1 MISFFRNIFQSKI
14 GLAFTFALIALIA
27 LAFAASDI
35 TGTTFGGVA
44 GNDRV
49 ARVGD
54 ERISTATLSQTAT
67 SALEQ
72 IRREQ
77 PTATMQEFVTN
88 GGLDE
93 VLSQLID
100 RYALGG
106 YAQATG
112 FRAGENLVN
121 SEILQIGAF
130 RGVSG
135 EFDQTVYEAALR
147 SQGLTDATVRRDLAD
162 GLLAQQLLVPSLAGQ
177 RTPDALA
184 RRYGSFVRE
193 RRQGSVAL
201 IPSQSFAPQD
211 DPSDAQVQ
219 AFYDTERERYVL
231 PERRTMRFAAFDASA
246 VTDRIEPTEEEIA
259 ARFERDRSLYEAQES
274 RAISSFLV
282 PTEDAAI
289 AIRDRVRGGVS
300 LENAAREAGFSV
312 TQSETSTKD
321 ELAAQTSAAL
331 ADAVFA
337 AGRGDL
343 AEPARSALGWYVARV
358 DSVVRTASRT
368 LAQVSGEISTQ
379 LSAEKRAAALADLST
394 RIEDRVSDRA
404 SLSEIAEEFDLELD
418 TTPQMLSDGRLFD
431 DPRQRVFEQLQ
442 VAVATL
448 FQMEESEPQL
458 AEVVRG
464 QQFIVFEA
472 NEIIPS
478 AAAPLSEIRD
488 QVVLDWR
495 LSEGNKMAREAAD
508 RVLERLA
515 SEDNSLRQAISAEQG
530 QIPPPQNV
538 NMTRA
543 ELRPANGQRIPTPL
557 VLLFSMAEGT
567 SKRLEAPNNLGWYV
581 IDLDSITAAP
591 IENDDPLFEQA
602 RSSLNETISDELS
615 EQLTSAVR
623 GELGIDLNE
632 TAIDAVRRQLT
643 GEI

>member
-54 ERISTATLSQTAT
+54 ERISTSTLTQTAT

-72 IRREQ
+72 VRREQ
-77 PTATMQEFVTN
+77 PTATMQEFVAN

-106 YAQATG
+106 YAQDAG
-112 FRAGENLVN
+112 FRAGQNLVN

-135 EFDQTVYEAALR
+135 EFDQAVYEAALR
-147 SQGLTDATVRRDLAD
+147 NQGLTDATVRRDLAD

-177 RTPDALA
+177 RTPDAMA

-193 RRQGSVAL
+193 RRQGSIAL
-201 IPSQSFAPQD
+201 IPSLSFAPEE
-211 DPSDAQVQ
+211 DPADAQVQ
-219 AFYDTERERYVL
+219 EFYDSERERYVL

-246 VTDRIEPTEEEIA
+246 ITDRIEPTEDEVA
-259 ARFERDRSLYEAQES
+259 ARFERDRALYEAQES
-274 RAISSFLV
+274 RSISSFLV
-282 PTEDAAI
+282 PTEEAAL

-300 LENAAREAGFSV
+300 LEAAAREAGFSV
-312 TQSETSTKD
+312 TQSEASTQD
-321 ELAAQTSAAL
+321 ELATQTSAAL
-331 ADAVFA
+331 AEAVFA
-337 AGRGDL
+337 ADRGDL

-368 LAQVSGEISTQ
+368 LAQASSEISEQ
-379 LSAEKRAAALADLST
+379 LTAEKRAAALADLST

-431 DPRQRVFEQLQ
+431 DPRQRIFEQLQ
-442 VAVATL
+442 GAVATL
-448 FQMEESEPQL
+448 FQMDESEPQL

-464 QQFIVFEA
+464 QQFIIFEA

-478 AAAPLSEIRD
+478 AAAPLSEIRE
-488 QVVLDWR
+488 QVVRDWR
-495 LSEGNKMAREAAD
+495 VAEGGKLAREAAD

-515 SEDNSLRQAISAEQG
+515 GEDSSLRQALSAEDKPF
-530 QIPPPQNV
+530 PPTQNV
-538 NMTRA
+538 DMTRA

-567 SKRLEAPNNLGWYV
+567 SKRLEAPSNLGWYV
-581 IDLDSITAAP
+581 IELDSIAAAP
-591 IENDDPLFEQA
+591 IEDDDPLFEQA
-602 RSSLNETISDELS
+602 RASLNETLSNEMS
-615 EQLTSAVR
+615 EQLTAAVR
-623 GELGIDLNE
+623 EELGIDINE